1 MQAIKLLT
9 KLQTNISI
17 DFVTRLLELR
27 DPTTKL
33 KYNTILVVV
42 DCFTK
47 AAEYILFRKN
57 YIAVQLGYI
66 INNRVI

>member
-1 MQAIKLLT
+1 M
-9 KLQTNISI
+9 

-27 DPTTKL
+27 DSTTKL
-33 KYNTILVVV
+33 KYNAILIVV

-57 YIAVQLGYI
+57 YTAVQLEHV
-66 INNRVI
+66 INN